1 MWVSQEL
8 GVLAVLRVMGLSGWG
23 GVGETWR
30 QDASEG

>member
-8 GVLAVLRVMGLSGWG
+8 GVLAVLRVTELSGWG

-30 QDASEG
+30 QEA